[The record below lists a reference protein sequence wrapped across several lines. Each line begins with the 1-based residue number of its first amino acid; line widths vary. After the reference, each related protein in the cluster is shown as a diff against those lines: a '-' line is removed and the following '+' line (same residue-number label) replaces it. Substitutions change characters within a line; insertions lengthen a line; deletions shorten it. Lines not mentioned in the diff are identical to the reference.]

1 MAKRMLVPKTRNAGT
16 LSESAFWSFIR
27 SSLRR
32 RTMVWL
38 PIKQCK
44 LKAKRPYK
52 GISKR
57 QKFEYKCNVCKLYFP
72 EKEVSVDHIK
82 PVGTLTCAN
91 DLPQFVEN
99 LFCEEHNLQTICSK
113 CHDAKT
119 LKEKQSKKKT
129 DGKS

>member
-1 MAKRMLVPKTRNAGT
+1 MAKRVLVVKTRNGGT

-52 GISKR
+52 GINKR
-57 QKFEYKCNVCKLYFP
+57 QKFEYKCNVCKKYFP
-72 EKEVSVDHIK
+72 EKEISVDHIK

-91 DLPQFVEN
+91 DLPEFVEN
-99 LFCEEHNLQTICSK
+99 LFCEDDNLQTICST
-113 CHDAKT
+113 CHDKKT
-119 LKEKQSKKKT
+119 LKEKQAKKK
-129 DGKS
+129 

>member
-1 MAKRMLVPKTRNAGT
+1 MAKRVVVSKTRNGGT
-16 LSESAFWSFIR
+16 FSESAFWSFIR

-44 LKAKRPYK
+44 LKAKRPYT
-52 GISKR
+52 GTNKR
-57 QKFEYKCNVCKLYFP
+57 QKFEYKCNVCKKYFP

-99 LFCEEHNLQTICSK
+99 LFCEEHNLQCICNK

-119 LKEKQSKKKT
+119 LKEKQLKIKQICH
-129 DGKS
+129 

>member
-1 MAKRMLVPKTRNAGT
+1 MAKRILVPKTRNAGT

-38 PIKQCK
+38 PIRQCK
-44 LKAKRPYK
+44 LNAKRPYK
-52 GISKR
+52 GDNKR
-57 QKFEYKCNVCKLYFP
+57 QKFEYKCNVCKKYFP
-72 EKEVSVDHIK
+72 EKEISVDHIH

-129 DGKS
+129 NGK

>member
-1 MAKRMLVPKTRNAGT
+1 MAKRVVVPKTRNGGT
-16 LSESAFWSFIR
+16 FSESAFWSFIR

-52 GISKR
+52 GINKR
-57 QKFEYKCNVCKLYFP
+57 QKFEYKCNVCKKYFP

-99 LFCEEHNLQTICSK
+99 LFCEEYNLQTICSK

-119 LKEKQSKKKT
+119 LKEKQFKT
-129 DGKS
+129 KTNGK

>member
-1 MAKRMLVPKTRNAGT
+1 MAKRVIVPKTRNGGT

-32 RTMVWL
+32 RTMVWV

-44 LKAKRPYK
+44 LKAKRPYI
-52 GISKR
+52 GTNKR
-57 QKFEYKCNVCKLYFP
+57 QKFEYKCNICKKYFP

-82 PVGTLTCAN
+82 PVGTLTCKN

-99 LFCEEHNLQTICSK
+99 LFCEEHNLQCICNK

-119 LKEKQSKKKT
+119 LKEKQSKTKT
-129 DGKS
+129 NGK

>member
-1 MAKRMLVPKTRNAGT
+1 MAKRVLVAKTRNAGT

-52 GISKR
+52 GINKR
-57 QKFEYKCNVCKLYFP
+57 QKFEYKCNVCKKYFP
-72 EKEVSVDHIK
+72 EKEISVDHIK

-91 DLPQFVEN
+91 DLPEFVEN
-99 LFCEEHNLQTICSK
+99 LFCEDDNLQTICST
-113 CHDAKT
+113 CHDKKT
-119 LKEKQSKKKT
+119 LKEKQSKKKSN
-129 DGKS
+129 G